1 MKKTLFT
8 IAIAAIAVLGF
19 TACDGNSGNTAN
31 DNDNLKTEET
41 VDSAATEAEIPIKE
55 LKELECDEYH
65 LTIPEGA
72 VAASRMVR
80 SSCNF
85 DFKGEPYT
93 YACPNVIHK
102 TLEEFKSE
110 MAEKGG
116 KALDDITVGDKTYT
130 VFTYEKGNDVYVE
143 AATPIDDSRMM
154 FVRLFN
160 GANKMDKAE
169 AFDILLKNTKSTLE
183 NIRIKK

>member
-1 MKKTLFT
+1 MKKILFSF
-8 IAIAAIAVLGF
+8 AIAAVAMLGF
-19 TACDGNSGNTAN
+19 TACDGNSENNAN
-31 DNDNLKTEET
+31 GDDKVTTEET
-41 VDSAATEAEIPIKE
+41 VDSAAVEAEIPIKE
-55 LKELECDEYH
+55 LKSLECDDYV

-93 YACPNVIHK
+93 YAAPNVVYQ

-130 VFTYEKGNDVYVE
+130 VYSYEKNDQQFVE
-143 AATPIDDSRMM
+143 AATPLDEDRMM

-169 AFDILLKNTKSTLE
+169 AFDILVKNTKTTLE
-183 NIRIKK
+183 NIKIK